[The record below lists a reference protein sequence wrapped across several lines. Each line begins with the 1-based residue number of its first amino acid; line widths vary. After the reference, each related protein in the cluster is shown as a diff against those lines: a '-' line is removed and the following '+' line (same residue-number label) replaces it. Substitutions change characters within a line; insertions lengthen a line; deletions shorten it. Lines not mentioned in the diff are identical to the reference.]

1 MRAKTQ
7 VAIDALHAK
16 IADLVAKEKAH
27 HDRSHPGEH
36 PLRRQIAHTAID
48 MAAMS
53 PINRAQMVWA
63 TASFPRV
70 GGARAKA
77 AA

>member
-7 VAIDALHAK
+7 VAIDALYAK
-16 IADLVAKEKAH
+16 IADLVAKEKVH
-27 HDRSHPGEH
+27 HDRGHPGENS
-36 PLRRQIAHTAID
+36 LLRQIAHTAID
-48 MAAMS
+48 AAAM
-53 PINRAQMVWA
+53 PPTARAQMVWA